1 MVKYLI
7 VKKNG
12 DLEEKD
18 TRSALKIEMVHKLCG
33 YKSNTNVELIHS
45 FHSTTEE
52 DIEYKIY
59 GKKEG
64 RANSENK
71 YELPPPVDTLLLFG
85 NLCIIKSKS
94 DDKVENLEKSEW
106 CKLYDTLFG
115 GFEDID
121 QSDEERSLDSQVYSD
136 SEYTKEGY
144 HKDSFVVD
152 DQELEEEEYI

>member
-12 DLEEKD
+12 DVEEKE
-18 TRSALKIEMVHKLCG
+18 TRSELKIENVYKLCG
-33 YKSNTNVELIHS
+33 YKSNNNVELVHS
-45 FHSTTEE
+45 FHSTTEQG
-52 DIEYKIY
+52 IEYKIY
-59 GKKEG
+59 GKKDG

-85 NLCIIKSKS
+85 NLCIVKSNS
-94 DDKVENLEKSEW
+94 EEKVEDLEKSEW
-106 CKLYDTLFG
+106 SNVYEALFG

-121 QSDEERSLDSQVYSD
+121 QSDEERSVDSEVYSD

-144 HKDSFVVD
+144 HKDSFIVD